1 MVFKMKGRP
10 MQRNFGIGSPV
21 KQAEEQLLREKATQA
36 GIETQYKQMGLDDT
50 RRERLKSSVMPGG
63 SLSALG
69 FKSPVKQSNKD
80 LKDYLIDEKGFNQSD
95 ADKMIEDGAYT
106 VSDKGFLSWYKTKD
120 KPAPDVDTPAK
131 IYKKKKGS
139 HSKY

>member
-1 MVFKMKGRP
+1 MVFKMKGSP

-63 SLSALG
+63 SLSAL
-69 FKSPVKQSNKD
+69 
-80 LKDYLIDEKGFNQSD
+80 
-95 ADKMIEDGAYT
+95 
-106 VSDKGFLSWYKTKD
+106 
-120 KPAPDVDTPAK
+120 
-131 IYKKKKGS
+131 
-139 HSKY
+139 